1 MDLRVHPEMRTGIA
15 AEAPQYP
22 RIIRQVGLG
31 KIHHDTPL
39 GEVSNPQRDLAN
51 SKRLPEPESFHL
63 SHAGDINQAR
73 ERKAAGL
80 SDSV

>member
-1 MDLRVHPEMRTGIA
+1 MRTGIA

-31 KIHHDTPL
+31 KIHHDTPF

-51 SKRLPEPESFHL
+51 SKRLAEPESFHL
-63 SHAGDINQAR
+63 SHAGDINQHVWPESTIIDMGIR
-73 ERKAAGL
+73 EEHP
-80 SDSV
+80 